1 MADVSNHYT
10 SKENLTTIN
19 KHIEAINDNISSNQ
33 TKILAKLSDMKAAMI
48 VDGKRVDNKSADIEK
63 VMNQYSDNFM
73 GCVQS
78 YKGAIRR
85 YETAVSDSV
94 KVIGSLEVK

>member
-10 SKENLTTIN
+10 SLENLEKIN
-19 KHIEAINDNISSNQ
+19 QHIEAINDTISSNQ
-33 TKILAKLSDMKAAMI
+33 TKILAKLSDMKAAML
-48 VDGKRVDNKSADIEK
+48 VDGRKLDNKSADIETT
-63 VMNQYSDNFM
+63 MNQYSENFM

-78 YKGAIRR
+78 YKGAMRR

-94 KVIGSLEVK
+94 KLMGSIKED